1 MKRLY
6 SPIAIILL
14 SAVVA
19 SGATE
24 PGASPEAGSK
34 AKGSVQKPAP
44 PPLPDLPEVLKQ
56 LQPTSLSHAGEPGAE
71 LRWKNGLLEIR
82 LSSAWPLTDAH
93 WEAVASLK
101 PRAFYFNHM
110 ALRDADMDRLVA
122 LDPVELYLRVNPISG
137 QGAAKF
143 GRMRNLK
150 SLDTHHMHKPTPEAA
165 EALSQHPSLEYLRTA
180 GDFCIEAL
188 RAPALKSVELAE
200 TAATIARVE
209 ELAAHS
215 RIEFLSLY
223 AYNILTVD
231 DACLRSVAKIQT
243 LKAVRLAYASV
254 TYEGGLKHLLSLP
267 QLERLEL
274 FVSDISEGDLAQLK
288 AAAPRVHVKFSP
300 MKPDYR
306 ERLEKLRHSAQ
317 QSPKN

>member
-1 MKRLY
+1 MRLLR
-6 SPIAIILL
+6 LL
-14 SAVVA
+14 SALCLPLTA
-19 SGATE
+19 SA
-24 PGASPEAGSK
+24 
-34 AKGSVQKPAP
+34 QKPVP
-44 PPLPDLPEVLKQ
+44 MPLPDLPEVLSSMR
-56 LQPTSLSHAGEPGAE
+56 PTPLSHPGEPGAE
-71 LRWKNGLLEIR
+71 LRWKGGLLEMR
-82 LSSAWPLTDAH
+82 LSSATPLTDAQ

-122 LDPVELYLRVNPISG
+122 LDPVELYLRINPITG
-137 QGAAKF
+137 PGAAKF
-143 GRMRNLK
+143 GKMRNLK
-150 SLDTHHMHKPTPEAA
+150 SLDTHHMHKATPEAA

-200 TAATIARVE
+200 AAATPGRVE
-209 ELAAHS
+209 ELAAYS

-243 LKAVRLAYASV
+243 LKRVRLAYASV

-267 QLERLEL
+267 HLNTLEL
-274 FVSDISEGDLAQLK
+274 FVSDISEADLAQLK

-306 ERLEKLRHSAQ
+306 EKVQKLREAAA
-317 QSPKN
+317 QSPGK